1 MQSAAIVNIVDDDE
15 AVRDAI
21 GMLMNSVK
29 LSARTFDSARTFL
42 ASFDPSKPGCIVLD
56 VRMPDMSGLDLQR
69 ELVRRE
75 VSTPIIIITGHGD
88 VPMAVRALK
97 EGAMDFIEKPFH
109 DQDLLDSISKAITKS
124 ISLLR
129 EQAARAR
136 FRLQSN
142 LLSAREKQ
150 VMDMLVAGKCSK
162 DIGNA
167 LNISSKT
174 VDVHRGHILDKTGA
188 KSIIELVHLNLSH
201 GQNL

>member
-42 ASFDPSKPGCIVLD
+42 AGFDPGKPGCIVLD

-109 DQDLLDSISKAITKS
+109 DQDLLDSISKAIAKS
-124 ISLLR
+124 ISLIS
-129 EQAARAR
+129 EHAARAR

-142 LLSAREKQ
+142 LLSARERQ

-188 KSIIELVHLNLSH
+188 KSIIELVHLNLSR
-201 GQNL
+201 GQNG

>member
-124 ISLLR
+124 VTLIG
-129 EQAARAR
+129 ENAARAR

>member
-42 ASFDPSKPGCIVLD
+42 AGFDPSKPGCIVLD

-109 DQDLLDSISKAITKS
+109 DQDLLDSISKAIAKS
-124 ISLLR
+124 ISLIS
-129 EQAARAR
+129 EHAARAR

-142 LLSAREKQ
+142 LLSARERQ

-162 DIGNA
+162 DIGSA

-188 KSIIELVHLNLSH
+188 KSIIELVHLNLSR
-201 GQNL
+201 GQNG